1 MIKQSKSMQ
10 IRRRYLL
17 LNTASKETVEKILFE
32 SLGTLGYSK
41 ALPSFVTD
49 GNRLILAIERGSIV
63 DVRASFELSK
73 ERIRIIKVS
82 GTIKSLL
89 S

>member
-1 MIKQSKSMQ
+1 MIKQPKSMQ
-10 IRRRYLL
+10 IKRRYLL
-17 LNTASKETVEKILFE
+17 LNTSSKEAIEKILLD
-32 SLGTLGYSK
+32 SLGTLGYSR

-49 GNRLILAIERGSIV
+49 GNRLILAIERGSLG

-73 ERIRIIKVS
+73 ERIRILKVS